1 MNAREIL
8 ALLPPFDARTRRRAA
23 EAVAERL
30 AAGASLVEAGASA
43 LDERDGFVKRHAAA
57 SAAWFAAGAA
67 DHAAA
72 TADLFRATA
81 GRAPDRRERRAI
93 AEGRLGPEAL
103 AERAAARAARLEARA
118 RVAFLAAHTL
128 AIRAGTLDAPLGALA
143 TRLAADVGWRLARPA
158 LEALSE
164 HAAAG
169 RPPSAAAVNHARR
182 LAEDGS
188 APVWSRVAALKLLAA
203 ALGPRAAEVLEA
215 RLRGEGARAG
225 GAAGGDDELFVR
237 CAAARALARVD
248 AARAREVLPRLAED
262 PSEHVRIELAPLLAA
277 VGPGAAL
284 RALADPSRERSPRV
298 RAAAAIALAEAEPL
312 ALVTILESDPD
323 DVPRRAA
330 LEEAERLAPSH
341 AALRRAVDALAVGGA
356 GPELTRLAAEA
367 AERLHHRLDTAAAA
381 MLSAASAARSLPEGG
396 VARLDA
402 AVDAEALGRAL
413 AVLSTEDLPLA
424 AARSGGGWELT
435 RGDRMGRRLWRIL
448 HEVRHPSPEKRQG
461 YLHTVARTVRA
472 EVRAPP
478 GGLAEVTATKV
489 PGERVVVPGLGDWGR
504 HLPTVED
511 LLGRPPSGEARIF
524 SAFGATRVVWPKGS
538 RWIRA
543 RARFTLGYARY
554 ARLREQSLAGAE
566 LRERRAYLAA
576 LRDLGFEIAFAPHRP
591 GGPAE
596 VLALYEGAGSASAPR
611 ASALVGAAPAADLL
625 RAWLDPAAS
634 SVNHLAA
641 AAFVAAG
648 FFLLRLHEARRDID
662 RARADLPLTVGGWG
676 TRGKSGTER
685 LKAALFQ
692 ALGCELLVKTTG
704 CEAMFIHAV
713 PGVPAC
719 EVFIYRAYDKAT
731 VWEQRDLVRLAARLE
746 VDVFLWE
753 CMALSPE
760 LVELLQQGWMRDDL
774 ATLTNAY
781 PDHENLQG
789 PAGIDIPRVMARFVP
804 RGRLFLTA
812 EEEMLPI
819 LRDAAAQGGAELVRV
834 EWRDHAL
841 LPKDLLDRFPYE
853 EHPRNVA
860 LALKLAAALGID
872 RDTALKEMADW
883 VIPDL
888 GALKTYPEA
897 RWRGRRLV
905 FSNGMSAN
913 ERAAFQSNWTRLG
926 LDRHRADDAGEWVVT
941 VVNNRADRVSRSI
954 VFADVLVEDAAAN
967 AHVLIG
973 TNLDGLTGFIEA
985 SLRRAAS
992 ALALFHADEESLPPE
1007 EKERLA
1013 LARAERALARVKIG
1027 ALGAERLEAEAEAI
1041 AAGLGAELGAAPPDA
1056 FEAALSLG
1064 EPTLAATRKALARM
1078 APVFA
1083 GWAAP
1088 LGEHA
1093 LDAARHLLDLAARH
1107 AAVLRWRRNLAAAC
1121 RGGAAD
1127 RRDCEAAFRA
1137 LYREL
1142 FLAGIVVV
1150 RDPASSGDQV
1160 IDAVAR
1166 ACPPGFRVRVLGVQN
1181 IKGTGLDF
1189 AYRWVAYDR
1198 TVRALRELAAS
1209 RGEEAVRIARAL
1221 VSSEDAGLLDVA
1233 AAEEAVF
1240 VAAARHEGTAA
1251 RDLEAAAR
1259 HLAER
1264 RAALEAALRADGV
1277 AGAAVLAGAAE
1288 RALDIWD
1295 GVLRRWRAD
1304 RTLDHLVAG
1313 RVSHERAAREL
1324 RDLMRRQK
1332 GGWLLGRASD

>member
-23 EAVAERL
+23 EAVAAKL
-30 AAGASLVEAGASA
+30 ASGASLVEAASSA
-43 LDERDGFVKRHAAA
+43 LDERDRVVKRHAAA
-57 SAAWFAAGAA
+57 AAAWFAAEAG
-67 DHAAA
+67 DQTAA
-72 TADLFRATA
+72 TAELFRATA
-81 GRAPDRRERRAI
+81 GRAPDRRERRAM

-103 AERAAARAARLEARA
+103 AERAAASAARLEAQA
-118 RVAFLAAHTL
+118 RVAFLAAHAL
-128 AIRAGTLDAPLGALA
+128 ALRAGTLDARLGALA
-143 TRLAADVGWRLARPA
+143 VRLAADAEWRLARPA

-164 HAAAG
+164 HAATG
-169 RPPSAAAVNHARR
+169 RPTPASALEGAQR
-182 LAEDGS
+182 LAGDGS
-188 APVWSRVAALKLLAA
+188 APVWSRVAALGLLAA

-215 RLRGEGARAG
+215 RLRGEGARTDR
-225 GAAGGDDELFVR
+225 AAGDGDLFVR

-248 AARAREVLPRLAED
+248 AARARAVLPRLAED
-262 PSEHVRIELAPLLAA
+262 PSEHVRMELAPLLAA
-277 VGPGAAL
+277 VGAAAAL

-298 RAAAAIALAEAEPL
+298 RAAAAIALAGPDPL
-312 ALVTILESDPD
+312 ALVAILESDPD
-323 DVPRRAA
+323 DVPRRSA

-367 AERLHHRLDTAAAA
+367 AERLHHRLDPAAAA
-381 MLSAASAARSLPEGG
+381 ALSAASAARALPEGG
-396 VARLDA
+396 AARLDE
-402 AVDAEALGRAL
+402 AVDAGVLGRAL
-413 AVLSTEDLPLA
+413 AVLSTDDLPLA
-424 AARSGGGWELT
+424 AARSGLGWELT
-435 RGDRMGRRLWRIL
+435 RGDRVGRRLWRVL
-448 HEVRHPSPEKRQG
+448 HEARHPSPEKRQSH
-461 YLHTVARTVRA
+461 LHTVGRMVRA

-489 PGERVVVPGLGDWGR
+489 PGERVVIPGLGDWGR
-504 HLPTVED
+504 HLPAVDD

-524 SAFGATRVVWPKGS
+524 SAFGATLIVWPVGS
-538 RWIRA
+538 RWTRA
-543 RARFTLGYARY
+543 RARLTLGYAGY

-576 LRDLGFEIAFAPHRP
+576 LRGLGFEIAFAPHRP

-596 VLALYEGAGSASAPR
+596 VLALYEGAGAASAPR
-611 ASALVGAAPAADLL
+611 AAGLVAAAPAADLL

-662 RARADLPLTVGGWG
+662 RARAAVPLTVGGWG

-760 LVELLQQGWMRDDL
+760 LVELLQHGWMRDDL

-819 LRDAAAQGGAELVRV
+819 LRDAAAQGGAELVHV

-926 LDRHRADDAGEWVVT
+926 FDRHRADDAGEWVVT
-941 VVNNRADRVSRSI
+941 VVNNRADRVSRS
-954 VFADVLVEDAAAN
+954 VAFADVLVEDAAAN

-973 TNLDGLTGFIEA
+973 TNLDGLYGFIEA
-985 SLRRAAS
+985 SLRRTAS

-1013 LARAERALARVKIG
+1013 LARAGRALARVKIG
-1027 ALGAERLEAEAEAI
+1027 ALGAERLGAEAEAM
-1041 AAGLGAELGAAPPDA
+1041 AAGLGAQLGAAPPDA

-1078 APVFA
+1078 APVVP

-1093 LDAARHLLDLAARH
+1093 LDAARHVLELAARH
-1107 AAVLRWRRNLAAAC
+1107 AAVLRWRRDLAAAC
-1121 RGGAAD
+1121 RGRAAD
-1127 RRDCEAAFRA
+1127 RRACEAAFRA
-1137 LYREL
+1137 LHREL
-1142 FLAGIVVV
+1142 FLAGIVVL
-1150 RDPASSGDQV
+1150 RDPAASGDQV

-1221 VSSEDAGLLDVA
+1221 VASEDAGILDVA
-1233 AAEEAVF
+1233 VGEEGVH
-1240 VAAARHEGTAA
+1240 AAASREEGTAA

-1259 HLAER
+1259 LLAER
-1264 RAALEAALRADGV
+1264 RAACEGALQAGGRAAAGLV
-1277 AGAAVLAGAAE
+1277 AAAE
-1288 RALDIWD
+1288 RVVDIWD
-1295 GVLRRWRAD
+1295 GLLRRRRAD
-1304 RTLDHLVAG
+1304 RAVDDLVAG

-1324 RDLMRRQK
+1324 RDLMKRQK
-1332 GGWLLGRASD
+1332 GGWLLGRASS